1 MMDMAL
7 VQKGRGEPRDGLAQQ
22 GKVHVGLAK
31 QYADALA
38 EHGWSSDDTIA
49 LEKNVASLESS
60 VAAQTEARIGAGGA
74 TKNEAGAVADAKRF
88 IRRLRNALPRAIRA
102 AKNPGIT
109 SATFAAGEA
118 LARSTPRI
126 AAYLIKIRPAVE
138 ALDPALEAA
147 FGGQK
152 ASDALDTVRGALSE
166 ADTAQEIAR
175 SNVPEQTLAL
185 YEMKGRVLE
194 QIEDLNRAAKSAFDG
209 QAEIVAKFNKD
220 ILLRARKTRAKKKQ
234 EAPAAAPH
242 KDASTLEASPVG

>member
-1 MMDMAL
+1 MMTMAL

-60 VAAQTEARIGAGGA
+60 MAAQVEARIEAGGA
-74 TKNEAGAVADAKRF
+74 TKSEASAVDDAKRF
-88 IRRLRNALPRAIRA
+88 IRRLRNALPRAIRG
-102 AKNPGIT
+102 AKNPAIT
-109 SATFAAGEA
+109 MATFASGEA

-126 AAYLIKIRPAVE
+126 VAYLIKIRPAVE
-138 ALDPALEAA
+138 ALDSVLEAA

-152 ASDALDTVRGALSE
+152 ASSALDTVRGALSA

-175 SNVPEQTLAL
+175 SNVPEQTLSL

-209 QAEIVAKFNKD
+209 QAAIVAKFNKD
-220 ILLRARKTRAKKKQ
+220 VLLRARKTRAKKNP
-234 EAPAAAPH
+234 EIPAAAPP
-242 KDASTLEASPVG
+242 KDASTPEASPVG